1 MRKEFQVFIL
11 NDDNTRRFRM
21 NRLFALI
28 VAGFLLMSMCGCVAV
43 VAGTAGG
50 VGTATWLSGKMSQDY
65 NVSRDTA
72 VRAVKMSLD
81 ALKLEITKET
91 RAEEVT
97 QVKGKYTDG
106 REIWIDVRKI
116 TDSSSR
122 VQVRVGAMSD
132 KAAAE
137 KIMKK
142 IDSYL

>member
-1 MRKEFQVFIL
+1 
-11 NDDNTRRFRM
+11 M
-21 NRLFALI
+21 NRLFVLI
-28 VAGFLLMSMCGCVAV
+28 VSGFLLISMCGCVAV

-50 VGTATWLSGKMSQDY
+50 VGTATWLSGKLSQDY

-116 TDSSSR
+116 TDASSR
-122 VQVRVGAMSD
+122 IQVRVGAMSD

>member
-1 MRKEFQVFIL
+1 
-11 NDDNTRRFRM
+11 M